1 MSGTSNSTDS
11 QGISTIPKND
21 SPKVTDVY
29 IGVFFDGTN
38 NNMLWAKKKHKNYL
52 NKYKKQSADSGQ
64 QSKVKDGQNT
74 NPKNPFDQF
83 ATAESI
89 KKEHSKFENCQDVKD
104 FIHFHVGFE
113 DESKLKKQPGM
124 IEENEPVK
132 QAVRDY
138 TKGNSEDCGAVKKAI
153 RDYIK
158 GNSEDNSLCGENCND
173 SQFKFCKLK
182 RLLEEKFK
190 DDIRIFRNSHTRHEP
205 SKCGSYSNI
214 AILYSIFSPKP
225 KKSNAKT
232 YHIYIEGSGAT
243 DISHIFNQ
251 NINGLGFGLGNT
263 GVVALVSKAVFY
275 VTNYINS
282 IKGELNNKANIHFQ
296 IYGFSRGAT
305 CARLFAYLIARGK
318 DEKLGK
324 REKEFE
330 DFYAK
335 GLFDEKTNRIPFL
348 EDDRYNKTVDF
359 LGIYDTVV
367 SIGFLRQKDGYVNP
381 KQVPYGF
388 APNYNENWHYNNVNE
403 YGMFSTSSAFNNA
416 HENKI
421 KSICH
426 ICAMDEYRE
435 NFALTDVGATVGSN
449 AIEVFIPGCHSD
461 VGGGYYEADEEQEI
475 LLRKY
480 TKRSKS
486 DNQGEISKLINSI
499 HKLGDKAKDRI
510 DKLGDEAIQQI
521 KKVQRETVDLE
532 GAIIQIVKITG
543 EKTANVVRDLIEKLN
558 NIEQENQ
565 TNDIVGEINSTL
577 SKIKGIIEDI
587 ESSIQGQIEP
597 LFNKLTKKTKELSDK
612 ITLKTSEVFEYVK
625 STFPKTRCGKK
636 ENVKTWVRDFPYD
649 DYNKSNNTP
658 MEQSPSSDAQG
669 TPSTSLKPYICR
681 KTLSD
686 IGWIDNNWDKPAR
699 ATVTL
704 FGKEVPCTIRVV
716 ENDKMIQFK
725 RNVQAG
731 YSNIPL
737 RMMIEYA
744 LKSLKSLKSEAGE
757 YKSLFGE
764 PEVDKTKNGEPE
776 EDKTKSFPLID
787 VEYKVPADLS
797 IMAEEMLAQM
807 NSVETG
813 KRVWLHPG
821 REDYRKLRMRYLHFT
836 STETGWGNKALL
848 PLGHWNNPFDR
859 RVKPFEY
866 SGGNIANTPNYDLDG
881 RLCRITYHG
890 DHKQINY
897 SDIEYMYNYDGENV
911 NIVFFQKQ

>member
-1 MSGTSNSTDS
+1 MSGTSNYTDS
-11 QGISTIPKND
+11 QEISTEPIND
-21 SPKVTDVY
+21 SQKVTDVY

-38 NNMLWAKKKHKNYL
+38 NNMLWAKNKHKNYL

-89 KKEHSKFENCQDVKD
+89 RKEHSKFENCQDVKD
-104 FIHFHVGFE
+104 FIHFHLGPE
-113 DESKLKKQPGM
+113 GESKLKKQFG
-124 IEENEPVK
+124 IVEKDDPVNY
-132 QAVRDY
+132 VE
-138 TKGNSEDCGAVKKAI
+138 GCSEDK
-153 RDYIK
+153 
-158 GNSEDNSLCGENCND
+158 SLCGKNCGDN
-173 SQFKFCKLK
+173 KCPFCELK
-182 RLLEEKFK
+182 HFLEENYK
-190 DDIRIFRNSHTRHEP
+190 DDIRIFRNAHTRHKP

-214 AILYSIFSPKP
+214 AILYSIFDPKLEN
-225 KKSNAKT
+225 SNAKT

-243 DISHIFNQ
+243 DISHIMQ
-251 NINGLGFGLGNT
+251 GNINGLGFGLGNT

-275 VTNYINS
+275 VTKYIDS

-305 CARLFAYLIARGK
+305 CARLFAFLVARKKDK
-318 DEKLGK
+318 DELEK
-324 REKEFE
+324 REKEFG

-335 GLFDEKTNRIPFL
+335 SLFNKKENRIPFL
-348 EDDRYNKTVDF
+348 EDCQYNKTVDF

-403 YGMFSTSSAFNNA
+403 YGMFSTSEAFNKSHN
-416 HENKI
+416 NKI

-435 NFALTDVGATVGSN
+435 NFALTDVGDTVGSN

-480 TKRSKS
+480 TKRSKPN
-486 DNQGEISKLINSI
+486 NQGKTEDEHSKLINSI
-499 HKLGDKAKDRI
+499 HKLGDKAKYQI
-510 DKLGDEAIQQI
+510 DKLGDEAILQI
-521 KKVQRETVDLE
+521 KKVQSGTVDLE

-543 EKTANVVRDLIEKLN
+543 EKIANVVRDLIEKLN

-577 SKIKGIIEDI
+577 SKIKGVIEDI

-649 DYNKSNNTP
+649 DYSKSNNTP
-658 MEQSPSSDAQG
+658 TEQSSSSDAQG
-669 TPSTSLKPYICR
+669 TPSTSVKPYICR

-725 RNVQAG
+725 RNVQDG

-744 LKSLKSLKSEAGE
+744 LKSLKSEAGE

-764 PEVDKTKNGEPE
+764 PEKG
-776 EDKTKSFPLID
+776 KTKSFPLID

-797 IMAEEMLAQM
+797 IMAEEMLTQM
-807 NSVETG
+807 ISVKTG
-813 KRVWLHPG
+813 NRVWLHPG

-890 DHKQINY
+890 DQIQINY
-897 SDIEYMYNYDGENV
+897 SDIKYMYNYDGKNV
-911 NIVFFQKQ
+911 NIVFSKKQ